1 MLELEKRGTR
11 NEKRSYM
18 RKSVII
24 AVLIVVTLV
33 PAFTQNQ
40 KPENKGWDDL
50 LPPGAGRESV
60 TTTCVT
66 CHGLKLVVLGR
77 KSQPEWAKAVNDMIQ
92 RGAPVFPD
100 EIEPLVQYLS
110 KSFPANLPKP
120 VNVNTATAAELEKIP
135 GMKPDLAA
143 RIVEARGKAGPFKD
157 SAELQRAANLDKADF
172 EAVRYLLKYSE

>member
-1 MLELEKRGTR
+1 
-11 NEKRSYM
+11 M
-18 RKSVII
+18 RKLSLVL
-24 AVLIVVTLV
+24 ALVLITLA

-50 LPPGAGRESV
+50 LPPGPGRDSV

-77 KSQPEWAKAVNDMIQ
+77 KSPPEWAKAVNDMIQ

-110 KSFPANLPKP
+110 KSFPADLPKP
-120 VNVNTATAAELEKIP
+120 VNVNTATAAELQKIP
-135 GMKPDLAA
+135 GMKPDVATH
-143 RIVEARGKAGPFKD
+143 IVEARSKSGPFKD
-157 SAELQRAANLDKADF
+157 SAELQRAAGIDKSDF
-172 EAVRYLLKYSE
+172 ESVRYLLKYSE

>member
-1 MLELEKRGTR
+1 
-11 NEKRSYM
+11 M
-18 RKSVII
+18 RRPALLI
-24 AVLIVVTLV
+24 ATVVLMLV

-66 CHGLKLVVLGR
+66 CHGLKTVVIAR

-110 KSFPANLPKP
+110 KSFPATLPKP
-120 VNVNTATAAELEKIP
+120 VNVNTASAAELEKLP
-135 GMKPDLAA
+135 GMKPDVAQH
-143 RIVEARGKAGPFKD
+143 IVDARGKSGPFKD
-157 SAELQRAANLDKADF
+157 AAELQRAANLDKNDF
-172 EAVRYLLKYSE
+172 EPVRYLLKYSE

>member
-1 MLELEKRGTR
+1 
-11 NEKRSYM
+11 M
-18 RKSVII
+18 RKSLLII
-24 AVLIVVTLV
+24 AVGLVLLV

-40 KPENKGWDDL
+40 PQKPENKGWDGL

-66 CHGLKLVVLGR
+66 CHGLKTVVIAR

-110 KSFPANLPKP
+110 KSFPTNLPKP
-120 VNVNTATAAELEKIP
+120 VNANTATVAELEKIP
-135 GMKPDLAA
+135 GMKPDVAQHIVDA
-143 RIVEARGKAGPFKD
+143 RAKAGPFKD
-157 SAELQRAANLDKADF
+157 SAELQRAAGLDKTDF
-172 EAVRYLLKYSE
+172 ESVRYLLKYSE